1 MLRFRKT
8 KKAMSVISVFIIL
21 VLNLNVASAT
31 WGWTAPIHNPVT
43 VLYEGTENYCN
54 VTIYNGIRT
63 DMKYAEAATTLSTN
77 NTTITHSGSVS
88 ATFYVLNTK
97 TNATRSFGYGN
108 GGTNGGGVSG
118 TCNENEIIYKIVSDH
133 TATYG
138 SSFYSYD
145 DLTCIAP

>member
-31 WGWTAPIHNPVT
+31 WGWTAPVNNPVA
-43 VLYEGTENYCN
+43 VLSDGIDN
-54 VTIYNGIRT
+54 VCSVSIFNGIQT
-63 DMKYAEAATTLSTN
+63 DKKYAEASTTLSTN
-77 NTTITHSGSVS
+77 NTTISRSGSVS
-88 ATFYVLNTK
+88 ATFYVLNIK
-97 TNATRSFGYGN
+97 TNTTRSFGYGN
-108 GGTNGGGVSG
+108 GGTNGGGVYG
-118 TCNENEIIYKIVSDH
+118 TCNENEIIYKVVSDH